1 MKQTASQDFFSNP
14 YLVALAIII
23 GVWTLFWKGIALWRT
38 SQLKQRNWF
47 IALFILVPLNEL
59 AIIELIYLFWFSK
72 KRLTFS
78 EIKGWFIKK

>member
-1 MKQTASQDFFSNP
+1 MKQVSNQDFFSNP
-14 YLVALAIII
+14 LLIALAIII

-59 AIIELIYLFWFSK
+59 AIIELVYLFWFSK
-72 KRLTFS
+72 KRLTIG
-78 EIKGWFIKK
+78 EIKGWFVKK